1 VPAGELESRSESFGG
16 LGTIII
22 VTVFGILAILI
33 LEFKTFKSTLI
44 VLSVIPLGVV
54 GAVLILLLTGNSLS
68 FTATIGLIALM
79 GIEIKNSILLV
90 DYTNQLRE
98 GGPGPRRG
106 HRGGRRD
113 AFRAH
118 HPHHAHGHRRFDP
131 AGAGKFA
138 AVLTAGPGAH
148 RRPDQFHAAHA
159 DRDAGALQT
168 AGPQRGAGTGSGG
181 GVGSDRAAFKPERFP
196 KPFGFES
203 CL

>member
-1 VPAGELESRSESFGG
+1 MKFPEGYRYVPAGELESRSESFGG

-98 GGPGPRRG
+98 GGRG
-106 HRGGRRD
+106 LDEAIEVAGET
-113 AFRAH
+113 
-118 HPHHAHGHRRFDP
+118 RFVP
-131 AGAGKFA
+131 IILTT
-138 AVLTAGPGAH
+138 LTAI
-148 RRPDQFHAAHA
+148 
-159 DRDAGALQT
+159 
-168 AGPQRGAGTGSGG
+168 GG
-181 GVGSDRAAFKPERFP
+181 
-196 KPFGFES
+196 
-203 CL
+203 